1 MQQPNGEAAAQRLD
15 EVSFR
20 LMVGSYIA
28 ALLLGTIGLVGLAFS
43 LAAYG
48 SIGRLCGISFARSLR
63 RYGSR
68 RDGDS

>member
-1 MQQPNGEAAAQRLD
+1 
-15 EVSFR
+15 
-20 LMVGSYIA
+20 MVGSYIA